1 METGEA
7 LREFVKKSPIY
18 CKVGKVT
25 AVDGSTCE
33 VTLVEDENVVFK
45 DVRLKAHVEGD
56 KSIVIKPQMNSFV
69 LIGLLSSTDA
79 FLAMYDQV
87 DSISVKMFDHVLL
100 LDKNGLS
107 QNVSSG
113 KFQFKNDQ
121 VSMVDLFSTIM
132 DIISK
137 LTVTTPSGN
146 STTPLPPTMQAI
158 EQFKLDLK
166 KFLK

>member
-25 AVDGSTCE
+25 AVDSSTCE
-33 VTLVEDENVVFK
+33 VTLVEDENVVYK
-45 DVRLKAHVEGD
+45 EVRLKAHVEGD
-56 KSIVIKPQMNSFV
+56 KSIIIKPAMNSYV

-79 FLAMYDQV
+79 FVAMFDQV
-87 DSISVKMFDHVLL
+87 DSISVKIFDHVLL
-100 LDKNGLS
+100 LDKNGLT

-121 VSMVDLFSTIM
+121 VSMVDLFNAIM
-132 DIISK
+132 DIISQ
-137 LTVTTPSGN
+137 LTVTTPAGN
-146 STTPLPPTMQAI
+146 STTPLPPTIQAI
-158 EQFKLDLK
+158 EKFKLDLK
-166 KFLK
+166 KLLK